1 MIFYILTI
9 IFFLYVVS
17 IAVKMLLEN
26 RPPYS
31 FIAWLTV
38 LVFLPYIGVIF
49 YIFLGMD
56 WKKSKKKISAKLP
69 EDMIKKY
76 FSSMLKEQIK
86 ILDNLQGNYSRHI
99 NLVKLAIRS
108 GYSPITVQN
117 EVYVFDDGKEL
128 FDAVIQ
134 DLKLA
139 EKTIHMEY
147 FIWRSDKL
155 GEKIKDILIKKANQ
169 GVEIRLIFDG
179 VGSLMSISRK
189 YRKEL
194 KKNGIKFL
202 YYHDP
207 FSILWTR
214 FINYRNHRKVIVVD
228 GIVSYMGGMN
238 LGQEY
243 IDGGKR
249 FESWKD
255 VHMRI
260 VGDSCNLIQNVFV
273 CDWYNAGGRDL
284 EVFNIKEK
292 RYNITRKLKYI
303 NKNLDKNKFSIIRKD
318 LFPQAAT
325 DNFLPVQIIT
335 SGADSKWDSIQK
347 VYLKMIEEAKESIY
361 IESPYFIPDEG
372 FLAALE
378 NAALSE
384 INVNLMITGKP
395 DKLVAWWVAQTYFET
410 LLKAGVN
417 IYLYEKGFLHSKF
430 CIMDGK
436 IVSCGT
442 CNMDIRSFYLHYEM
456 NAVIYND
463 SIAQKFENIFKKD
476 ALNSHKITSEEY
488 KKQPTLI
495 RLRNSACR
503 IIAPVL

>member
-207 FSILWTR
+207 FSI
-214 FINYRNHRKVIVVD
+214 
-228 GIVSYMGGMN
+228 
-238 LGQEY
+238 
-243 IDGGKR
+243 
-249 FESWKD
+249 
-255 VHMRI
+255 
-260 VGDSCNLIQNVFV
+260 
-273 CDWYNAGGRDL
+273 
-284 EVFNIKEK
+284 
-292 RYNITRKLKYI
+292 
-303 NKNLDKNKFSIIRKD
+303 
-318 LFPQAAT
+318 
-325 DNFLPVQIIT
+325 FL
-335 SGADSKWDSIQK
+335 SKI
-347 VYLKMIEEAKESIY
+347 
-361 IESPYFIPDEG
+361 
-372 FLAALE
+372 
-378 NAALSE
+378 
-384 INVNLMITGKP
+384 
-395 DKLVAWWVAQTYFET
+395 
-410 LLKAGVN
+410 
-417 IYLYEKGFLHSKF
+417 HSAH
-430 CIMDGK
+430 I
-436 IVSCGT
+436 
-442 CNMDIRSFYLHYEM
+442 
-456 NAVIYND
+456 
-463 SIAQKFENIFKKD
+463 
-476 ALNSHKITSEEY
+476 
-488 KKQPTLI
+488 
-495 RLRNSACR
+495 
-503 IIAPVL
+503 

>member
-228 GIVSYMGGMN
+228 VIICTG
-238 LGQEY
+238 
-243 IDGGKR
+243 
-249 FESWKD
+249 
-255 VHMRI
+255 
-260 VGDSCNLIQNVFV
+260 
-273 CDWYNAGGRDL
+273 
-284 EVFNIKEK
+284 
-292 RYNITRKLKYI
+292 RKL
-303 NKNLDKNKFSIIRKD
+303 SV
-318 LFPQAAT
+318 AA
-325 DNFLPVQIIT
+325 
-335 SGADSKWDSIQK
+335 
-347 VYLKMIEEAKESIY
+347 
-361 IESPYFIPDEG
+361 
-372 FLAALE
+372 
-378 NAALSE
+378 
-384 INVNLMITGKP
+384 
-395 DKLVAWWVAQTYFET
+395 
-410 LLKAGVN
+410 
-417 IYLYEKGFLHSKF
+417 
-430 CIMDGK
+430 
-436 IVSCGT
+436 
-442 CNMDIRSFYLHYEM
+442 
-456 NAVIYND
+456 
-463 SIAQKFENIFKKD
+463 
-476 ALNSHKITSEEY
+476 
-488 KKQPTLI
+488 
-495 RLRNSACR
+495 
-503 IIAPVL
+503 